1 MHLLLTNDDGFD
13 SPLLALVCRAAAAR
27 GHRVTVCAPS
37 QPQSAKSHALTVHS
51 PLCARP
57 AAMEGAAEAW
67 RVEGTPA
74 DCARLGLR
82 ALAGDEV
89 DLVVSGINQGWN
101 LGLLTYVS
109 GTVAAAREAAFLGYP
124 AMALSAGEETP
135 AETVRFLAEWA
146 IRLGEKLPGAGLPPR
161 TLVNVNMPACQI
173 ARLRPPRLCPISH
186 VYDRSGY
193 QTLDSCRGRFYVSG
207 ELNLTLEDMDP
218 CSDDGLIRQGHITL
232 SLLGDGIADLEPWR
246 KQLEEM

>member
-13 SPLLALVCRAAAAR
+13 SPLLAGLCRAAAAR

-37 QPQSAKSHALTVHS
+37 LPQSAKAHALTVHS
-51 PLCARP
+51 PLCAYP
-57 AAMEGAAEAW
+57 AAMEGAAAAW

-82 ALAGDEV
+82 ALAGASV
-89 DLVVSGINQGWN
+89 DLVISGVNHGWN

-124 AMALSAGEETP
+124 ALALSAGVETP
-135 AETVRFLAEWA
+135 PETVRFLTEWA
-146 IRLGEKLPGAGLPPR
+146 VRLGERIPGAQLPPR
-161 TLVNVNMPACQI
+161 TLVNVNMPACPV
-173 ARLRPPRLCPISH
+173 ARLRAPQLCPVST

-193 QTLDSCRGRFYVSG
+193 ECWDNCRGRFYVSG
-207 ELNLTLEDMDP
+207 QLDLDMEGLDP
-218 CSDDGLIRQGHITL
+218 RSDDALIHQGYITV
-232 SLLGDGIADLEPWR
+232 SLINPRPLDETLWR
-246 KQLEEM
+246 ALLDEM